1 MFLSHPPPAAGLE
14 GGTGTPSLR
23 WQPRAVAAL
32 AVFTMLAAAFTL
44 HRYAS
49 LWNWHELAVGVRGER
64 VATVAAAA
72 AFTLASFAALGTYD
86 ILGCALVIPGR
97 IRASTAFLAG
107 VTGNAICNTLGFH
120 ALIGTA
126 VRLRVYGRHGAPLG
140 DAMRVTSVSWL
151 GIGLGYVALISL
163 AGLVGQRFGANG
175 AVPTLSTSI
184 ALAVALVLF
193 VLWLSDDGRTLRVGA
208 ARVELPPTR
217 TALGLV
223 LLGAIENG
231 AAIAA
236 LYVLLP
242 AASAPAFLPFALS
255 YLSAVAL
262 GVASQVPG
270 GLGVFEATLTAI
282 WVGRVGVGLPVALV
296 AYRLVYNLL
305 PFALSVLSLAAW
317 ELAGARKCRTTPLS
331 SRAGSDG
338 SGIAA

>member
-1 MFLSHPPPAAGLE
+1 M
-14 GGTGTPSLR
+14 
-23 WQPRAVAAL
+23 AAL

-49 LWNWHELAVGVRGER
+49 LWNWHELAIGVRGER
-64 VATVAAAA
+64 AATVAAAA

-97 IRASTAFLAG
+97 VRARTALLAG
-107 VTGNAICNTLGFH
+107 ATGNAISNTLGFH

-126 VRLRVYGRHGAPLG
+126 VRLRVYGRQGVPLG
-140 DAMRVTSVSWL
+140 DAVRVTSVSWL

-163 AGLVGQRFGANG
+163 AGIVGSRFGAIG
-175 AVPTLSTSI
+175 AMPALSTSI
-184 ALAVALVLF
+184 ALAVALALF
-193 VLWLSDDGRTLRVGA
+193 VLWLADGGRTLQLGA
-208 ARVELPPTR
+208 ARVELPPAR
-217 TALGLV
+217 TALVLV

-270 GLGVFEATLTAI
+270 GLGVFEATLIAI
-282 WVGRVGVGLPVALV
+282 WAGRVGAGLPIALV

-317 ELAGARKCRTTPLS
+317 EIAGARQGRTMALS

-338 SGIAA
+338 SGLAA